1 MKCPNCNVPCQKS
14 GKHING
20 LQRYRCRQCKHR
32 FTDPPPRPLD
42 NMRIPLWRAM
52 LCLNLLV
59 EGNSIRSI
67 ERVVGLEKKTIISL
81 LLLAGKKSENLM
93 AKYIRRLKVT
103 TVQVDEIWGFVFC
116 KQKTRNRIRPLDFNV
131 GDVYCFVAIERQTKL
146 VLAWHLGRRNSED
159 TNDFIV
165 KLGHATTGFFQLTTD
180 GFEMYPPAV
189 ARTLGQRVD
198 YAQVIKTYGS
208 AHPQQS
214 PEGER
219 RYSPSRVLEIIKVP
233 KIGDP
238 NPAMISTSHIERQN
252 LTMRMMMRR
261 LTRLTNAFSKK
272 RENLHAA
279 LALHFAYYNFCRIHQ
294 TLRCTPAMEAG
305 ITHTIWKLKDLL
317 TDVKVMI

>member
-1 MKCPNCNVPCQKS
+1 MKCKICNIPCQKS

-20 LQRYRCRQCKHR
+20 AQRYRCRQCNHR
-32 FTDPPPRPLD
+32 FTEPRPRPLG
-42 NMRIPLWRAM
+42 NMRIPMWKAL

-67 ERVVGLEKKTIISL
+67 ARVVGLEKKTIISL
-81 LLLAGKKSENLM
+81 LLLAGKKAESLM
-93 AKYIRRLKVT
+93 KRYIHSLPVRE
-103 TVQVDEIWGFVFC
+103 VQLDEIWGFVFC
-116 KQKTRNRIRPLDFNV
+116 KQKTRNRLRPLDSNA
-131 GDVYCFVAIERQTKL
+131 GDVYCFVAIERQTKM
-146 VLAWHLGRRNSED
+146 VLAWHMGRRTQED
-159 TNDFIV
+159 TEDFIS
-165 KLGHATTGFFQLTTD
+165 KLDHATTGFFQLTTD
-180 GFEMYPPAV
+180 GFDSYPPAISLN
-189 ARTLGQRVD
+189 LGERVD
-198 YAQVIKTYGS
+198 YAQVIKTYGA

-219 RYSPSRVLEIIKVP
+219 RYSPSGVTEIIKIP

-238 NPAMISTSHIERQN
+238 NPAMITTSHIERQN

-305 ITHTIWKLKDLL
+305 ITHRIWELEDLL
-317 TDVKVMI
+317 A

>member
-1 MKCPNCNVPCQKS
+1 MRCKNCNILCNKS

-32 FTDPPPRPLD
+32 FTDPPPRPLGK
-42 NMRIPLWRAM
+42 MRIPLEKAL
-52 LCLNLLV
+52 LCLHLLV

-81 LLLAGKKSENLM
+81 LLLAAKKAENIM
-93 AKYIRRLKVT
+93 TKYIHRLKVT
-103 TVQVDEIWGFVFC
+103 EVQLDEIWGFCFC
-116 KQKTRNRIRPLDFNV
+116 KQKTRNLLRPLDFNA

-146 VLAWHLGRRNSED
+146 VLAWHLGRRTHED
-159 TNDFIV
+159 TEDFIL
-165 KLGHATTGFFQLTTD
+165 KLDKATTGFFQLTTD
-180 GFEMYPPAV
+180 GYESYPLAISLN
-189 ARTLGQRVD
+189 LGERVD
-198 YAQVIKTYGS
+198 YAQVIKTYGP

-219 RYSPSRVLEIIKVP
+219 RYSPSSVIEIIKIP

-238 NPAMISTSHIERQN
+238 NPAMITTSHIERQN
-252 LTMRMMMRR
+252 LTMRMMLRR

-305 ITHTIWKLKDLL
+305 VTHTIWELKDLL
-317 TDVKVMI
+317 SD

>member
-1 MKCPNCNVPCQKS
+1 MRV
-14 GKHING
+14 
-20 LQRYRCRQCKHR
+20 
-32 FTDPPPRPLD
+32 PLD
-42 NMRIPLWRAM
+42 RAL
-52 LCLNLLV
+52 LCLQLLV

-67 ERVVGLEKKTIISL
+67 ERVVGFEKKTIISL
-81 LLLAGKKSENLM
+81 LLLASKKAEDLM
-93 AKYIRRLKVT
+93 ARYILRLKVT

-116 KQKTRNRIRPLDFNV
+116 KQKTKNRVRPSDFNA

-146 VLAWHLGRRNSED
+146 VLAWHLGRRTSED
-159 TNDFIV
+159 TQDFIV
-165 KLGHATTGFFQLTTD
+165 KLDHATTGPFQLTTD

-189 ARTLGQRVD
+189 ALNLGKRVD

-279 LALHFAYYNFCRIHQ
+279 LALHFAFYNFCRVHQ

-305 ITHTIWKLKDLL
+305 ITHTIWEIKDL
-317 TDVKVMI
+317 ISN